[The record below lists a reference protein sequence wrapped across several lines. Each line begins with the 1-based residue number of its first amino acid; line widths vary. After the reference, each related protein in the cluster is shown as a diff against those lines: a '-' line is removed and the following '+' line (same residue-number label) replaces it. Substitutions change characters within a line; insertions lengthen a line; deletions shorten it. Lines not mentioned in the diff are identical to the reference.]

1 MSTYTVEVS
10 ALLIDTYTIEA
21 RDADEAHR
29 AASERANR
37 HLRDDG
43 KMLRVSTIVD
53 DPRADSLPA
62 PEVVIPARS
71 LFEES
76 IMQAAIRAMT
86 KE

>member
-1 MSTYTVEVS
+1 MKSTLEQNTIDTRLVSTYTVEVS

-53 DPRADSLPA
+53 DPRADDLPA
-62 PEVVIPARS
+62 PFA
-71 LFEES
+71 
-76 IMQAAIRAMT
+76 
-86 KE
+86 